1 MTEESRG
8 TRAFTV
14 VWLPSLVVIIG
25 TGACLFTVS
34 WWVAL
39 SPRGGADLGI
49 VIGVSSM
56 VSLITLTSVAGLL
69 DRSDRTRTVVRLLLA
84 LALPV
89 AALAVVL
96 GMRPDGLAII
106 LAGACYLLISTGE
119 SLYLA
124 TSESAAVDLA
134 PTRWPSPRVALLT
147 QIHSQV
153 ERIIAPTIA
162 GPLLAAGAVQAVPAA
177 AVVLILAMLAAIV
190 ITRRHLDGVTRRT
203 GTGNAA
209 PPGGVLRSALGDA
222 RQAIRLIR
230 NASDLVFLV
239 QLGILGNLIVFPFY
253 AVLPAYLTEYVTGS
267 ADLALWYG
275 RAATAYGLGMLAG
288 TAVLIQIRR
297 NLAGDAA
304 LLGAVTSLA
313 AICVVLIGGSLTTN
327 PYVVVGMVAVNGT
340 LFAVMVAVGGAVW
353 LNRTPAEIRVRVFAL
368 RRLTVFSSIPLGT
381 MLMGFGGTAVGHR
394 AFVIGLAVV
403 VLILLSTAWLRYRRR
418 AAGHGPEPEIVREI
432 A

>member
-1 MTEESRG
+1 MTEEIRG
-8 TRAFTV
+8 ARGFTA
-14 VWLPSLVVIIG
+14 VWLPSLVVIVG

-39 SPRGGADLGI
+39 SPRGGADLGV

-84 LALPV
+84 LAIPV
-89 AALAVVL
+89 AALAAVL
-96 GMRPDGLAII
+96 GMRPEGLAIV
-106 LAGACYLLISTGE
+106 LAGACYLLITTGE

-124 TSESAAVDLA
+124 TSETAAADLA

-177 AVVLILAMLAAIV
+177 AVVLILAMLATILV
-190 ITRRHLDGVTRRT
+190 TRRHLDGVTRRA
-203 GTGNAA
+203 GAGAA
-209 PPGGVLRSALGDA
+209 PPPGGVLRGALGDA
-222 RQAIRLIR
+222 RLAIGLIR
-230 NASDLVFLV
+230 NAPDLVFLV
-239 QLGILGNLIVFPFY
+239 RLGILGNLIVFPFY
-253 AVLPAYLTEYVTGS
+253 AVLPAYLTEFITGPT
-267 ADLALWYG
+267 DLALWYG
-275 RAATAYGLGMLAG
+275 RAATAYGVGMLAG
-288 TAVLIQIRR
+288 TAVLVQIRR

-304 LLGAVTSLA
+304 LLGAVASLA
-313 AICVVLIGGSLTTN
+313 AICLVLIGGSLTAN
-327 PYVVVGMVAVNGT
+327 PYVVVGMMAINGA

-353 LNRTPAEIRVRVFAL
+353 LNRTPSEIRVRVFAL
-368 RRLTVFSSIPLGT
+368 RRLTVFSSIPFGT

-394 AFVIGLAVV
+394 AFVIGLAIV

-418 AAGHGPEPEIVREI
+418 AAGHRPKPAELREI